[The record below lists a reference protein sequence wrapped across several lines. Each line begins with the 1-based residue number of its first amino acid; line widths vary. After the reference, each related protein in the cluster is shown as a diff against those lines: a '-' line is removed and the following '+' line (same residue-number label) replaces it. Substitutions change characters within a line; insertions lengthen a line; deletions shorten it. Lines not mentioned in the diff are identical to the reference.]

1 MGFFSKLFGSKT
13 SVESLQRAVEQK
25 RFADAVYLTEEL
37 DSGSLGEENAALVAN
52 LRAEAGDGLARL
64 NLIEAKAKQDNGE
77 VQEANTY
84 FDMALQYAYSEQ
96 LIEEIRQARQAPFEI
111 VNSAAVATAPG
122 CPTCVP
128 AGGAHGINLPA
139 DVDDAIRFDLI
150 LTSYPE
156 GQRERYQCREPD
168 FVAAFLCAH
177 EGNDVQADELFKK
190 VKETE
195 RDDLYWFEVGAV
207 AARMGKLPQAKESLE
222 QSLQQNPDLLLAVE
236 SLVEV
241 LLSLGQV
248 EDAQT
253 LIEDKLRVGPDNP
266 SPYHALLVTIH
277 SHRQDWPA
285 AVVHVRHCLQRDYND
300 PSFVALA
307 AAVMEKVE
315 DLAAAE
321 ALLQRL
327 PAGGGCKGS
336 NTSLQLAEFYLRH
349 QRELEKA
356 FSSFNAAVNQ
366 DPENPR
372 WRLRLAQTCFARQWY
387 KDGLRLLQ
395 QLGDGPEL
403 PAEVE
408 SEVRRLLAQYS
419 TGQSSVLE

>member
-25 RFADAVYLTEEL
+25 RFADAVYLAEEL
-37 DSGSLGEENAALVAN
+37 NSESLGEENAALVAN

-84 FDMALQYAYSEQ
+84 FDMALQYACSEQ
-96 LIEEIRQARQAPFEI
+96 LIEEIGQARQAPFEI
-111 VNSAAVATAPG
+111 LNSPEAATAPG
-122 CPTCVP
+122 CTTCAP
-128 AGGAHGINLPA
+128 AGGAQRGIDTSA

-156 GQRERYQCREPD
+156 GQRERYQYRGRD
-168 FVAAFLCAH
+168 FVAAFLLAH
-177 EGNDVQADELFKK
+177 EGNNVQADELFKK

-207 AARMGKLPQAKESLE
+207 QARMGNLPQAKESLE

-241 LLSLGQV
+241 LLSLGQI

-253 LIEDKLRVGPDNP
+253 LIEDKLRVDHDNP

-307 AAVMEKVE
+307 AAVMEKVG

-321 ALLQRL
+321 TLLKRL

-372 WRLRLAQTCFARQWY
+372 WRLRLAQTCFARQWH
-387 KDGLRLLQ
+387 KDGLQLLQ
-395 QLGDGPEL
+395 QLGDVSAL
-403 PAEVE
+403 PAEME
-408 SEVRRLLAQYS
+408 AEVKRMLADY
-419 TGQSSVLE
+419 GNASS

>member
-1 MGFFSKLFGSKT
+1 MGFFSKLFGGKT
-13 SVESLQRAVEQK
+13 SVESLQRALEQK
-25 RFADAVYLTEEL
+25 RFADALYLAEEL
-37 DSGSLGEENAALVAN
+37 NSESLGEENVALVAN

-77 VQEANTY
+77 AREANTY
-84 FDMALQYAYSEQ
+84 FDMALQYAHSEQ
-96 LIEEIRQARQAPFEI
+96 LIEEIGQARQ
-111 VNSAAVATAPG
+111 VAVDLVTSVKAVTAPG
-122 CPTCVP
+122 CGTCGP
-128 AGGAHGINLPA
+128 GGGAQRGINPSA
-139 DVDDAIRFDLI
+139 GIDDAIRFDLI

-156 GQRERYQCREPD
+156 GQRERYQYRGPD
-168 FVAAFLCAH
+168 FVGAFLLAH

-207 AARMGKLPQAKESLE
+207 QARMGHLAQAKESLE

-236 SLVEV
+236 ALVEV

-248 EDAQT
+248 EDARM
-253 LIEDKLRVGPDNP
+253 LIEDKLRGDHDNL
-266 SPYHALLVTIH
+266 SPFHALLVTIH

-285 AVVHVRHCLQRDYND
+285 AVVHVRHCLQRNYND

-307 AAVMEKVE
+307 AAVMEKVG

-321 ALLQRL
+321 DLLKRL

-336 NTSLQLAEFYLRH
+336 TTSLQLAEFYLRH

-356 FSSFNAAVNQ
+356 FSSFNAAVKQ

-372 WRLRLAQTCFARQWY
+372 WRLRLAQTCFARQWC
-387 KDGLRLLQ
+387 KDGMQLLQ
-395 QLGDGPEL
+395 QLDGDPSV
-403 PAEVE
+403 PAQIKKEVGYLIE
-408 SEVRRLLAQYS
+408 RYQ
-419 TGQSSVLE
+419 G